1 MVTVNWA
8 VKAVLTGGVL
18 MTAAGCG
25 GPSRA
30 ERAMAEKDERIARQ
44 DKDLAVERNHS
55 STAMQHATAAQQQNE
70 LLAKQNEDLIK
81 KNGMA
86 TMEASA
92 KIDTL
97 AAQIKNL
104 EGKLGSKGSS
114 DMSVGQSSKEP
125 GAIVITVAGTTLFD
139 SGSATLKE
147 SSFATLKKVADTIK
161 TQYPNNFVRVEGHTD
176 STPVVRNKDKFSD
189 NMQLSQARAKA
200 VFDQLTEK
208 CGMAANK
215 MYTAGYAYNQPVVWP
230 EKTAADRGKNRRV
243 DIVILPMV
251 KVEKNSLVSNSK

>member
-8 VKAVLTGGVL
+8 AKTVLAGGVL
-18 MTAAGCG
+18 MTAVGCG

-44 DKDLAVERNHS
+44 DKDLDISRNREGQLHGQLE
-55 STAMQHATAAQQQNE
+55 TAQKTNQALADQNTE
-70 LLAKQNEDLIK
+70 LAE
-81 KNGMA
+81 KNG
-86 TMEASA
+86 
-92 KIDTL
+92 KIALETSVKLDTL
-97 AAQIKNL
+97 AAQIKDL
-104 EGKLGSKGSS
+104 EGKLGTKGSS
-114 DMSVGQSSKEP
+114 DMSVGQHSREA

-139 SGSATLKE
+139 SGIATLKE
-147 SSFATLKKVADTIK
+147 SAFSTLKKVADTIK
-161 TQYPNNFVRVEGHTD
+161 AQYPNNFVRVEGHTD
-176 STPVVRNKDKFSD
+176 STPVVRNKDKFTD
-189 NMQLSQARAKA
+189 NMQLSQVRAKA

-208 CGMAANK
+208 CGMAASK